1 MGLISKVNVVCLSM
15 CSALMF
21 MGVKLLILFVHV
33 VLYIH
38 LVIMVPFLV
47 SDQWHFIILGIFLFG
62 ENWIRVFNVWP
73 DLMDTFCFW
82 IEFLLK
88 LDVLQVLKQALA
100 LFMYVL
106 KYSVNIWLTV
116 LLLLLL
122 FCQLQIF
129 LFIWTRNFAC
139 RNDVNS

>member
-1 MGLISKVNVVCLSM
+1 
-15 CSALMF
+15 
-21 MGVKLLILFVHV
+21 
-33 VLYIH
+33 
-38 LVIMVPFLV
+38 
-47 SDQWHFIILGIFLFG
+47 
-62 ENWIRVFNVWP
+62 VFNVWP

-88 LDVLQVLKQALA
+88 LDVLQVLKRSLA

-129 LFIWTRNFAC
+129 LFIWTQNFAC